1 MERTRIQAFKE
12 LRTLLSE
19 VLASAVA
26 DEEVPEAF
34 KSVGNWEKLIAQTEQ
49 RLAEGW
55 RDRFEADPRNK
66 KKPQGG
72 KTLDLLPEDEQLQQ
86 VLSERFVNEVSHNVR
101 DPLDQLDRQLAAISG
116 DGYDDRSA
124 NPLAPTAWA
133 EGLRGGMRL
142 INCTPAERD
151 WLMERLVALLT
162 SRMGVFYSGLTARL
176 QASGVVAPMRYGGGR
191 SYSSGGGSGG
201 GAGASGTQGGGPGAQ
216 SYQGDLVESVVQ
228 PLPGS
233 DGMAPPLDEGSAA
246 LDRLFGL
253 LSARR
258 GPDPYAAGWQGNAYP
273 GAPAGMPGGG
283 IPSGFM
289 PAGYIPVPDGGYG
302 PPPGYM
308 PVPPGGAPAYP
319 PGFVP
324 MPGMGMP
331 GGFMPG
337 GAMPSGAYPM
347 GMPMQGGVPQ
357 DGAHG
362 DGMVAGSGT
371 PMAQVTPWSQAD
383 IFSILSL
390 MQANQSAGG
399 GAAVALARL
408 QEAMSTTAS
417 QLGLSPAVQQAMP
430 GPAQDLLE
438 LVSMLFEALLDG
450 RRLDKKARSQLSSL
464 VVPYVR
470 VAMLDRRMFM
480 QSTHPARRVLNQLVE
495 AFETAG
501 PDVPHY
507 TSLRELGFRTI
518 ERILQEFTD
527 DLKLFDDLERDL
539 AGEIEVCHKR
549 AELAERRSA
558 KAEDGRERR
567 QIARE
572 SVADWLKLTIG
583 QRRLPP
589 ALVDFLC
596 GRWQHHQNMLLLR
609 EGEAGD
615 GVQANR
621 SLLRD
626 LLRCHDKNDM
636 GDTANLRPRLEQ
648 VMVSSGQPPAAV
660 DDLLAELALA
670 FAMQGDE
677 ERNAALRVESE
688 SAQAAALGALA
699 AAPPSEIVAT
709 DEAPLLPN
717 TTPHSLPL
725 DMVERYAAAPIG
737 TWLDFVGDDG
747 RISSARISWTSPISG
762 KRILSNRRGQRILVA
777 SPQELA
783 AMETEGRLRPRQA
796 EAAFDIALHAIADKL
811 EAAAGPTG

>member
-12 LRTLLSE
+12 LRSLLSE

-26 DEEVPEAF
+26 DKEVPDAF
-34 KSVGNWEKLIAQTEQ
+34 KSVVNWERLIAQTEQ

-55 RDRFEADPRNK
+55 RERFEADPRNRN
-66 KKPQGG
+66 KPDSG
-72 KTLDLLPEDEQLQQ
+72 KMLDLVPEDEQLQQ
-86 VLSERFVNEVSHNVR
+86 VLSERFVNDVSHNVR
-101 DPLDQLDRQLAAISG
+101 DPLDQLDRQLAALSG

-142 INCTPAERD
+142 IDCTPAERD

-176 QASGVVAPMRYGGGR
+176 QASGVVAPMRYGGGGR
-191 SYSSGGGSGG
+191 SYSGGAGGGGGGGGGGSS
-201 GAGASGTQGGGPGAQ
+201 GAQGGASGVQSQ
-216 SYQGDLVESVVQ
+216 SYQGDLVESVSQ

-233 DGMAPPLDEGSAA
+233 NDMAPPTDEGSAA
-246 LDRLFGL
+246 LDRLFDL

-258 GPDPYAAGWQGNAYP
+258 GPDPYQASWPGVAYP
-273 GAPAGMPGGG
+273 GVPGGGAGMPGYV
-283 IPSGFM
+283 PM
-289 PAGYIPVPDGGYG
+289 PGSDGGYG
-302 PPPGYM
+302 PPPGFM
-308 PVPPGGAPAYP
+308 PIP
-319 PGFVP
+319 PGF
-324 MPGMGMP
+324 
-331 GGFMPG
+331 
-337 GAMPSGAYPM
+337 MPSGTIPAGGYPM
-347 GMPMQGGVPQ
+347 GMPMQGFPAGAMPAGGVHGDPSAQGGVP
-357 DGAHG
+357 
-362 DGMVAGSGT
+362 
-371 PMAQVTPWSQAD
+371 MAPVMPWSQAD

-390 MQANQSAGG
+390 MQANQSPAT
-399 GAAVALARL
+399 GAAVALSRL
-408 QEAMSTTAS
+408 QEAMSATAS
-417 QLGLSPAVQQAMP
+417 QLGLAGAAQQAMP

-480 QSTHPARRVLNQLVE
+480 QSSHPARRVLNQLVE

-507 TSLRELGFRTI
+507 ASLRELGFRTI
-518 ERILQEFTD
+518 ERILQEFSD
-527 DLKLFDDLERDL
+527 DLKLFDALEGDL
-539 AGEIEVCHKR
+539 ASEIEACRKR
-549 AELAERRSA
+549 AELAERRAA

-567 QIARE
+567 QVARE

-589 ALVDFLC
+589 ALIDFLC
-596 GRWQHHQNMLLLR
+596 GRWQHHQNMLILR
-609 EGEAGD
+609 EGEAGE

-626 LLRCHDKNDM
+626 LLKCHDRHEI
-636 GDTANLRPRLEQ
+636 GDAAILRPRLVQ
-648 VMVSSGQPPAAV
+648 VMVSSGQSDGAV

-670 FAMQGDE
+670 FAVQAGE
-677 ERNAALRVESE
+677 ERNAAKIAEAE
-688 SAQAAALGALA
+688 AAQAAKLSSLVAPPASEGVPGDDPVLPVVAELA
-699 AAPPSEIVAT
+699 ALPPDLVQRYVNAPV
-709 DEAPLLPN
+709 
-717 TTPHSLPL
+717 
-725 DMVERYAAAPIG
+725 G
-737 TWLDFVGDDG
+737 TWLDFVADDG

-777 SPQELA
+777 SPEELA

-796 EAAFDIALHAIADKL
+796 EAAFDLALGAIADKL
-811 EAAAGPTG
+811 EAAAGTTR

>member
-19 VLASAVA
+19 VLASAVE

-55 RDRFEADPRNK
+55 RERFEADPRYK
-66 KKPQGG
+66 KKDDGF
-72 KTLDLLPEDEQLQQ
+72 KALNLLPEEEQLQQ
-86 VLSERFVNEVSHNVR
+86 VLSERFVNDVSYNVR
-101 DPLDQLDRQLAAISG
+101 DPLDQLDRQLAALSG

-124 NPLAPTAWA
+124 NPLAPTAWV
-133 EGLRGGMRL
+133 EGLRGGMRQ

-151 WLMERLVALLT
+151 WLLERLVALLT
-162 SRMGVFYSGLTARL
+162 ARMGMFYSGLTARL
-176 QASGVVAPMRYGGGR
+176 QASGVVAPMRYGGSGR
-191 SYSSGGGSGG
+191 AGGGGSGSA
-201 GAGASGTQGGGPGAQ
+201 GAGGQEYRPE
-216 SYQGDLVESVVQ
+216 LVDSVGQ
-228 PLPGS
+228 PLVGG
-233 DGMAPPLDEGSAA
+233 DGMAVPADEGSVAI
-246 LDRLFGL
+246 DRLFGL

-258 GPDPYAAGWQGNAYP
+258 GPDPYAATWQGGAYP
-273 GAPAGMPGGG
+273 GAPAGVPGGGMPGGG
-283 IPSGFM
+283 V
-289 PAGYIPVPDGGYG
+289 PAGYMPLPDGGYG

-308 PVPPGGAPAYP
+308 AMPPGSAPVYP

-331 GGFMPG
+331 GGYVPG
-337 GAMPSGAYPM
+337 GAMPSGGYPM
-347 GMPMQGGVPQ
+347 GMPMQGGMPQ
-357 DGAHG
+357 G
-362 DGMVAGSGT
+362 GMLQGGMPGAGSGAGGAM
-371 PMAQVTPWSQAD
+371 PAAPVTPWSQAD

-408 QEAMSTTAS
+408 QEAMSATAS

-480 QSTHPARRVLNQLVE
+480 QSSHPARRVLNQLVE

-507 TSLRELGFRTI
+507 KSLRELGFRTI
-518 ERILQEFTD
+518 ERILQEFSD
-527 DLKLFDDLERDL
+527 DLKLFEALEGDL
-539 AGEIEVCHKR
+539 ASEIEVCRKR

-567 QIARE
+567 QVARE

-589 ALVDFLC
+589 ALIDFLC
-596 GRWQHHQNMLLLR
+596 GRWQHHQNVVLLR
-609 EGEAGD
+609 EGEAGE

-626 LLRCHDKNDM
+626 LLKCHDKREL
-636 GDTANLRPRLEQ
+636 GDAANLRSRLEQ
-648 VMVSSGQPPAAV
+648 VMASSGQPTSAV
-660 DDLLAELALA
+660 EDLLAELALA
-670 FAMQGDE
+670 FAMQADE
-677 ERNAALRVESE
+677 ERNATQIAEAE
-688 SAQAAALGALA
+688 AAQAAALAALV
-699 AAPPSEIVAT
+699 APPASDAVFA
-709 DEAPLLPN
+709 DEAPLIAAVASNTLPM
-717 TTPHSLPL
+717 
-725 DMVERYAAAPIG
+725 DMVERYATAPIG

-783 AMETEGRLRPRQA
+783 AMETEGRLRPRHA
-796 EAAFDIALHAIADKL
+796 EAAFDIALNAIADKL
-811 EAAAGPTG
+811 EAAAGTTG

>member
-19 VLASAVA
+19 VLASAVE
-26 DEEVPEAF
+26 DEEVPDAF

-55 RDRFEADPRNK
+55 RERFEADPRNR
-66 KKPQGG
+66 KPAHSG

-86 VLSERFVNEVSHNVR
+86 VLSERFVNDVSHNVR
-101 DPLDQLDRQLAAISG
+101 DPLDQLDRQLAALSG

-124 NPLAPTAWA
+124 NPLAPSAWA

-142 INCTPAERD
+142 IDCTPAERD

-162 SRMGVFYSGLTARL
+162 ARMGIFYSGLTARL
-176 QASGVVAPMRYGGGR
+176 QASGVVAPMRYGGGSR
-191 SYSSGGGSGG
+191 
-201 GAGASGTQGGGPGAQ
+201 GAGASAAQGPSAGSGQDYRPE
-216 SYQGDLVESVVQ
+216 LVDSVSQ
-228 PLPGS
+228 PLVGG
-233 DGMAPPLDEGSAA
+233 DGLATPVDEGSAA

-258 GPDPYAAGWQGNAYP
+258 GPDPYAAWQAGAPYLAASGGMPAAYP
-273 GAPAGMPGGG
+273 
-283 IPSGFM
+283 
-289 PAGYIPVPDGGYG
+289 PDGGYG
-302 PPPGYM
+302 PPPGFM
-308 PVPPGGAPAYP
+308 AFTDGGGPGYP
-319 PGFVP
+319 SGFVP

-337 GAMPSGAYPM
+337 AMPSGAYPM
-347 GMPMQGGVPQ
+347 GMPMPGGNAA
-357 DGAHG
+357 DGFIA
-362 DGMVAGSGT
+362 AGAMQA
-371 PMAQVTPWSQAD
+371 PITPWSQAD

-390 MQANQSAGG
+390 MQANQGTGG
-399 GAAVALARL
+399 GAVVALARL
-408 QEAMSTTAS
+408 QEAMAASAS

-480 QSTHPARRVLNQLVE
+480 QGTHPARRVLNQLVE

-507 TSLRELGFRTI
+507 KPLRELGFRTI

-527 DLKLFDDLERDL
+527 DLKLFEVLEADL
-539 AGEIEVCHKR
+539 ASEIEACRKR
-549 AELAERRSA
+549 ADLAERRSA

-567 QIARE
+567 QVARE

-589 ALVDFLC
+589 ALIDFLC

-609 EGEAGD
+609 EGEAGE

-626 LLRCHDKNDM
+626 LLKCHDKSEL
-636 GDTANLRPRLEQ
+636 GDTASLRPRLEQ
-648 VMVSSGQPPAAV
+648 VMVSSGQSPAAV
-660 DDLLAELALA
+660 DELLAELALA
-670 FAMQGDE
+670 FAMQADE
-677 ERNAALRVESE
+677 ERNAAQLAEAE
-688 SAQAAALGALA
+688 AAQAAALAALA
-699 AAPPSEIVAT
+699 AAPASEAVTADDAPMFASAT
-709 DEAPLLPN
+709 PEG
-717 TTPHSLPL
+717 LPL
-725 DMVERYAAAPIG
+725 DIVERYATAPIG

-783 AMETEGRLRPRQA
+783 AMELEGRLRPRPA
-796 EAAFDIALHAIADKL
+796 EAAFDIALNAIADKL
-811 EAAAGPTG
+811 EAAAGSAG

>member
-1 MERTRIQAFKE
+1 MTPQNAPLSASEMERTRIQAFKE
-12 LRTLLSE
+12 LRSLLSE

-26 DEEVPEAF
+26 DKEVPDAF
-34 KSVGNWEKLIAQTEQ
+34 KSVVNWERLIAQTEQ

-55 RDRFEADPRNK
+55 RERFEADPRNRN
-66 KKPQGG
+66 KPDIG
-72 KTLDLLPEDEQLQQ
+72 KMLDLVPEDEQLQQ
-86 VLSERFVNEVSHNVR
+86 VLSERFVNDVSHNVR
-101 DPLDQLDRQLAAISG
+101 DPLDQLDRQLAALSG

-142 INCTPAERD
+142 IDCTPAERD

-176 QASGVVAPMRYGGGR
+176 QASGVVAPMRYGGGGR
-191 SYSSGGGSGG
+191 SYSGGAGGGGGGSS
-201 GAGASGTQGGGPGAQ
+201 GAQGGASGVQSQ
-216 SYQGDLVESVVQ
+216 SYQGDLVESVSQ

-233 DGMAPPLDEGSAA
+233 NGMAQPTDEGSAA
-246 LDRLFGL
+246 LDRLFDL

-258 GPDPYAAGWQGNAYP
+258 GPDPYQASWPSVGHPGDPSTQGSVP
-273 GAPAGMPGGG
+273 TAP
-283 IPSGFM
+283 
-289 PAGYIPVPDGGYG
+289 V
-302 PPPGYM
+302 
-308 PVPPGGAPAYP
+308 V
-319 PGFVP
+319 
-324 MPGMGMP
+324 
-331 GGFMPG
+331 
-337 GAMPSGAYPM
+337 
-347 GMPMQGGVPQ
+347 
-357 DGAHG
+357 
-362 DGMVAGSGT
+362 
-371 PMAQVTPWSQAD
+371 PWSQAD

-390 MQANQSAGG
+390 MQANQSPAG
-399 GAAVALARL
+399 GAAVALSRL

-417 QLGLSPAVQQAMP
+417 QLGLTGAAQQAMP

-480 QSTHPARRVLNQLVE
+480 QSSHPARRVLNQLVE

-507 TSLRELGFRTI
+507 ASLRELGFRTI
-518 ERILQEFTD
+518 ERILQEFSD
-527 DLKLFDDLERDL
+527 DLKLFDALEGDL
-539 AGEIEVCHKR
+539 ASEIEACRKR
-549 AELAERRSA
+549 AELAERRVA

-567 QIARE
+567 QVARE

-589 ALVDFLC
+589 ALIDFLC
-596 GRWQHHQNMLLLR
+596 GRWQHHQNMLILR
-609 EGEAGD
+609 EGEAGG

-626 LLRCHDKNDM
+626 LLKCHDRHEI
-636 GDTANLRPRLEQ
+636 GDAAILRPRLVQ
-648 VMVSSGQPPAAV
+648 VMVSSGQSDGAV

-670 FAMQGDE
+670 FAVQAGE
-677 ERNAALRVESE
+677 ERNAAKIAEAE
-688 SAQAAALGALA
+688 AAQAAKLSSLVAPPASEGVPGDDPVLPVVAELA
-699 AAPPSEIVAT
+699 ALPPDLVQRYVNAPV
-709 DEAPLLPN
+709 
-717 TTPHSLPL
+717 
-725 DMVERYAAAPIG
+725 G
-737 TWLDFVGDDG
+737 TWLDFVADDG

-777 SPQELA
+777 SPEELA

-796 EAAFDIALHAIADKL
+796 EAAFDLALGAIADKL
-811 EAAAGPTG
+811 EAAAGTTR